1 MSERDLLRRTAELAA
16 DHLESLDSRAVYP
29 RVGVGE
35 LLDVLDGP
43 LPEGPSDPLEVI
55 EQLAADVDPGVVAS
69 QSGRYFGFVVGA
81 SLPAALAADWLV
93 STWDQNLGLVALGPA
108 ALVVEN
114 TAGAWTKELL
124 GIPEDAS
131 FAFVTGC
138 QTAHFT
144 CLAAARQHVLA
155 SAGWDL
161 LEHGLAGS
169 PPITVLVGAMRH
181 STVDRAL
188 RYLGIGLAQIRVVNS
203 FADGRIDPEALR
215 VALAEVTGPTIV
227 CAQAGE
233 VNTGVIDDLAA
244 VADAVEGTDAWLHVD
259 GAFGLW
265 AAAAPSLRHL
275 VAGHER
281 ADSWATDAHKWLNV
295 PYDCGIAFCAH
306 PEAHLAAMTAHAT
319 YYVRDA
325 DATREPIDWTPE
337 HSRRARAVPVYAALR
352 QLGRSGVAELVERSC
367 AHARRLGAG
376 LAALPGCE
384 LLNDVV
390 LNQALVRFADDETTA
405 RVLAAVQGS
414 GEAWMS
420 GTQWEGRAAI
430 RLSVSSWRTSDQ
442 DVDRTVAAFER
453 AVAQAQEI
461 TSV

>member
-1 MSERDLLRRTAELAA
+1 MDERHLLRRTAELAA
-16 DHLESLDSRAVYP
+16 DYLDSLDSRPVYP
-29 RVGVGE
+29 RAGVGE
-35 LLDVLDGP
+35 LRSVLDSP
-43 LPEGPSDPLEVI
+43 LPEGPTDPSEVI
-55 EQLAADVDPGVVAS
+55 EQLVADVDPGVVAS

-93 STWDQNLGLVALGPA
+93 STWDQNLGLVALGPSA
-108 ALVVEN
+108 VVVEN
-114 TAGAWTKELL
+114 TAGAWAKELL
-124 GIPEDAS
+124 GIPADAS

-144 CLAAARQHVLA
+144 SLAAARQHVLA
-155 SAGWDL
+155 AAGWDL
-161 LEHGLAGS
+161 VEDGLAGS
-169 PPITVLVGAMRH
+169 PPITVFVGALRH

-188 RYLGIGLAQIRVVNS
+188 RYLGIGLAQVRVVDS
-203 FADGRIDPEALR
+203 FADGRMDPDALR
-215 VALAEVTGPTIV
+215 VALAELDGPTIV

-233 VNTGVIDDLAA
+233 VNTGVFDDLTAI
-244 VADAVEGTDAWLHVD
+244 ADAVEGTGAWLHVD

-306 PEAHLAAMTAHAT
+306 PDAHLTAMSVHAS
-319 YYVRDA
+319 YYIRDA
-325 DATREPIDWTPE
+325 DATREPMDWTPE
-337 HSRRARAVPVYAALR
+337 HSRRSRAVAVYAAFR

-367 AHARRLGAG
+367 AHARRLAAG

-384 LLNDVV
+384 IINGVV
-390 LNQALVRFADDETTA
+390 LNQVLVRFADDETT
-405 RVLAAVQGS
+405 RSVLASVQNS

-420 GTQWEGRAAI
+420 GTEWDGHAAI

-442 DVDRTVAAFER
+442 DVDRTIAAF
-453 AVAQAQEI
+453 VQA
-461 TSV
+461 TG

>member
-1 MSERDLLRRTAELAA
+1 MDERNLLVRTAELAA
-16 DHLESLDSRAVYP
+16 DYLDSLDTRPVYP

-35 LLDVLDGP
+35 LRTVLDSP
-43 LPEGPSDPLEVI
+43 LPEGPTEPAQVI
-55 EQLAADVDPGVVAS
+55 EQLAAAVDPGVVAS

-93 STWDQNLGLVALGPA
+93 STWDQNLGLVALGPSG
-108 ALVVEN
+108 VVIEN

-124 GIPEDAS
+124 GIPADAS

-155 SAGWDL
+155 AAGWDL
-161 LEHGLAGS
+161 VEDGLAGA
-169 PPITVLVGAMRH
+169 PPITVYVGARRH
-181 STVDRAL
+181 STIDRAM
-188 RYLGIGLAQIRVVNS
+188 RYLGIGLAQIRVVDS
-203 FADGRIDPEALR
+203 FADGRMDPDALR
-215 VALAEVTGPTIV
+215 AALTAGDGPMIV

-233 VNTGVIDDLAA
+233 VNTGVFDDLAA
-244 VADAVEGTDAWLHVD
+244 IADAVEGTGAWLHVD

-265 AAAAPSLRHL
+265 AAASPSLRHL

-306 PEAHLAAMTAHAT
+306 PDAHLAAMTVHAS
-319 YYVRDA
+319 YYIRDT
-325 DATREPIDWTPE
+325 DATREPMDWTPE
-337 HSRRARAVPVYAALR
+337 HSRRSRAVPVYAALR
-352 QLGRSGVAELVERSC
+352 QLGRSGVADLVEQSC
-367 AHARRLGAG
+367 AHARRLAAG

-384 LLNDVV
+384 VLNDVV
-390 LNQALVRFADDETTA
+390 LNQVLVRFTDDETT
-405 RVLAAVQGS
+405 RSVLVSVQNS

-420 GTQWEGRAAI
+420 GTEWDGRAAI
-430 RLSVSSWRTSDQ
+430 RLSVSSWRTTDH
-442 DVDRTVAAFER
+442 DIDRAVAAFQ
-453 AVAQAQEI
+453 QA
-461 TSV
+461 TA

>member
-16 DHLESLDSRAVYP
+16 DHLDSLDSRPVYP
-29 RVGVGE
+29 RASVGE
-35 LLDVLDGP
+35 LREVLDGP
-43 LPEGPSDPLEVI
+43 LPEGPSDPLQVI
-55 EQLAADVDPGVVAS
+55 EQLAAGVDPGVVAS
-69 QSGRYFGFVVGA
+69 QSGRYFGFVVGGT
-81 SLPAALAADWLV
+81 LPVALAADWLV
-93 STWDQNLGLVALGPA
+93 STWDQNLGLVALGPSA
-108 ALVVEN
+108 VVVEN

-138 QTAHFT
+138 QTAHLT
-144 CLAAARQHVLA
+144 GLAAARQHVLA
-155 SAGWDL
+155 AAGWNL

-188 RYLGIGLAQIRVVNS
+188 RYLGIGRAQIRVVD
-203 FADGRIDPEALR
+203 AHPDGTIDPGALR
-215 VALAEVTGPTIV
+215 VALAETDGPTIV

-233 VNTGVIDDLAA
+233 VNTGVCDDLTA
-244 VADAVEGTDAWLHVD
+244 VADAVEETGAWLHVD

-281 ADSWATDAHKWLNV
+281 ADSWATDAHKLLNV

-306 PEAHLAAMTAHAT
+306 PEAHLAAMTVHAT
-319 YYVRDA
+319 YYVRDTKE
-325 DATREPIDWTPE
+325 TREPIDWTPE

-352 QLGRSGVAELVERSC
+352 QLGRSGVADIVERSC
-367 AHARRLGAG
+367 AKARRLAAG
-376 LAALPGCE
+376 LAAVPGCAVVNE
-384 LLNDVV
+384 VV
-390 LNQALVRFADDETTA
+390 LNQVLIRFSDDESTM
-405 RVLAAVQGS
+405 RVLAAVQDS

-420 GTQWEGRAAI
+420 GTEWDGRAAI

-442 DVDRTVAAFER
+442 DVERTLAAFREATR
-453 AVAQAQEI
+453 I
-461 TSV
+461 TPV